1 MPPTELEHQHTPE
14 AIQARLD
21 STGEQSSYLRD
32 FIYGGIDGAVTTFA
46 IVSAVVGGEL
56 SARTVL
62 ILGVANLVADG
73 FSMAAG
79 NYTATKSEVEQHD
92 RIREM
97 EFKHIAVTP
106 EGERDEI
113 REIYRRK
120 GFEGADLDRTVDLI
134 TRDPNVWVKTM
145 LSEEFGLPAAVRSP
159 LRAAFSTFLAFVL
172 CGAIPLLPWFF
183 RFDDP
188 FPIAIVLTLTVFFL
202 IGSARSAWSL
212 SPWWKSGLQ
221 TLLIGAA
228 AASVAYTIGRVLS
241 GLAT

>member
-1 MPPTELEHQHTPE
+1 MPPSELEHQHTTE

-21 STGEQSSYLRD
+21 STAGDSSYLRD

-46 IVSAVVGGEL
+46 IVSAVVGGAL

-79 NYTATKSEVEQHD
+79 NYTATRSEIEQHD

-97 EFKHIAVTP
+97 EFKHIEVTP
-106 EGERDEI
+106 EGEREEI

-120 GFEGADLDRTVDLI
+120 GFEGADLERTVDLI
-134 TRDPNVWVKTM
+134 TRDPNIWVKTM

-159 LRAAFSTFLAFVL
+159 LRAALSTFLAFVL
-172 CGAIPLLPWFF
+172 CGTIPLLPWVF
-183 RFDDP
+183 RLADP
-188 FPIAIVLTLTVFFL
+188 FPIAVALTLTVFFL

-212 SPWWKSGLQ
+212 HPWWKTGLQ
-221 TLLIGAA
+221 TLLIGSAA
-228 AASVAYTIGRVLS
+228 AAVAYALGRFLS
-241 GLAT
+241 GLGV